1 MENHQHKKKSEEYD
15 IIFVLGERYFD
26 HPFCGVAILRRLLEK
41 NGYSCAVIETPQNP
55 DEIMKFGKPRLFF
68 GVSSGAIDSMVRNY
82 TSLNRPRE
90 ADEMLHY
97 EQKIP
102 DRAVIAYCNWIREKC
117 KDTKIVIGGT
127 EATMRRFTHYDYWQN
142 SLRKSIL
149 FDSRA
154 DILVYGPGEKQILE
168 IAERIDSQ
176 SDLVGLAGTCIK
188 SREMPKEFEKSKFT
202 LLPSHEE
209 VSGNKEKFCDVRN
222 DDNPGAISDQ
232 PKISNSKEKFCD
244 MQNLL
249 SNYSN
254 LAQKTGEFYIV
265 QYKSPQYTTEDLDE
279 YYELP
284 FSRKIKDPELKRFQF
299 GIVTHRGCIGNC
311 NFCSLKLTMGNKIIS
326 RSEESILREIR
337 YITTLP
343 NFQGIIDDFGGP
355 SANMYALDF
364 EKDIKRSHNRL
375 IELLRRARAVPGIK
389 RIFIHSGIRYDM
401 ATLEYLKEITKHH
414 ISGKLKIA
422 PEHVNEEVLKLM
434 NKKSG
439 NWNLDNFVKEFNKIG
454 CGQLTFYFMAAHPGS
469 SMKEAREL
477 AEKIKHLQHAESVQI
492 FTPTPMTISTCMYYT
507 GMDPVTKKKVYV
519 PYTYAEKK
527 EQKRILD
534 LETKRE
540 KRINNPHNPSPRRRH
555 FRGKRVSTKR
565 QF

>member
-1 MENHQHKKKSEEYD
+1 MENEKNNLKIKKLPQFD
-15 IIFVLGERYFD
+15 VIFVLGEKYFD
-26 HPFCGVAILRRLLEK
+26 HPFCGVALLRRLLEK
-41 NGYSCAVIETPQNP
+41 YGYRCAVIETPQNAS
-55 DEIMKFGKPRLFF
+55 DVMKFGKPRLFF

-90 ADEMLHY
+90 NDEILRY

-102 DRAVIAYCNWIREKC
+102 DRTVIVYCNWLREKF
-117 KDTKIVIGGT
+117 KDTPIVIGGT

-154 DILVYGPGEKQILE
+154 DVLVYGSGEKQVLE
-168 IAERIDSQ
+168 IAERIDSEQ
-176 SDLVGLAGTCIK
+176 DLVGIAGTCIK
-188 SREMPKEFEKSKFT
+188 ARELPKEFDKVKFT
-202 LLPSHEE
+202 ELPSHEE
-209 VSGNKEKFCDVRN
+209 VSVN
-222 DDNPGAISDQ
+222 
-232 PKISNSKEKFCD
+232 KEKFCD

-249 SNYSN
+249 SNYDN
-254 LAQKTGEFYIV
+254 LAQKTGNFYIL
-265 QYKSPQYTTEDLDE
+265 QYKSPDYTTEDLDE

-326 RSEESILREIR
+326 RSEESIIREIE
-337 YITTLP
+337 YITKLP
-343 NFQGIIDDFGGP
+343 HFQGIIDDFGGP
-355 SANMYALDF
+355 SANMYGFDF
-364 EKDIKRSHNRL
+364 EKDIRLSHQRL
-375 IELLRRARAVPGIK
+375 INLLRRARVVPGVK
-389 RIFIHSGIRYDM
+389 KIFIHSGIRYDM
-401 ATLEYLKEITKHH
+401 ATMEYLKEIAKHH

-422 PEHVNEEVLKLM
+422 PEHVNEEVLRLM

-439 NWNLDNFVKEFNKIG
+439 NLDNFIKEFNKIG

-469 SMKEAREL
+469 GMKEAQEL
-477 AEKIKHLQHAESVQI
+477 ADKIKHLQYAESVQI
-492 FTPTPMTISTCMYYT
+492 FTPTPMTVSTCMYYT

-519 PYTYAEKK
+519 PYTFAEKK
-527 EQKRILD
+527 EQKRILE

-540 KRINNPHNPSPRRRH
+540 KRINNPYNNSPRETRY
-555 FRGKRVSTKR
+555 RGKQVSTKR
-565 QF
+565 RF

>member
-1 MENHQHKKKSEEYD
+1 MENHRKKPMEYD
-15 IIFVLGERYFD
+15 VIFVLGEKYFD

-55 DEIMKFGKPRLFF
+55 DDVMKFGKPRLFF

-82 TSLNRPRE
+82 TALNRPRE
-90 ADEMLHY
+90 DDEFVKY

-102 DRAVIAYCNWIREKC
+102 DRAVIVYCNWLRQKF
-117 KDTKIVIGGT
+117 KDSKIVIGGT
-127 EATMRRFTHYDYWQN
+127 EATLRRLTHYDYWQN

-154 DILVYGPGEKQILE
+154 DILVYGSGEKQVLE
-168 IAERIDSQ
+168 IINRIDADAS
-176 SDLVGLAGTCIK
+176 LEGIEGTCIK
-188 SREMPKEFEKSKFT
+188 SREMPKDFV

-209 VSGNKEKFCDVRN
+209 VSD
-222 DDNPGAISDQ
+222 
-232 PKISNSKEKFCD
+232 SKEKFCD

-249 SNYSN
+249 SNYKN
-254 LAQKTGEFYIV
+254 LAQKTDNFYV
-265 QYKSPQYTTEDLDE
+265 LQYKSPEYTTEDLDE

-284 FSRKIKDPELKRFQF
+284 FSRKIKSPDLKRFQF
-299 GIVTHRGCIGNC
+299 GIVTHRGCVGNC
-311 NFCSLKLTMGNKIIS
+311 NFCSLKLTMGDRIIS
-326 RSEESILREIR
+326 RSEESIIREIE
-337 YITTLP
+337 YITRLP
-343 NFQGIIDDFGGP
+343 GFQGIIDDFGGP
-355 SANMYALDF
+355 SANMYGLDF
-364 EKDIKRSHNRL
+364 DKDLNKSHKRL
-375 IELLRRARAVPGIK
+375 VELLRTAREIPGVRK
-389 RIFIHSGIRYDM
+389 IFIHSGIRYDM
-401 ATLEYLKEITKHH
+401 ATPEYIREIAKHH

-439 NWNLDNFVKEFNKIG
+439 KLDAFVREFNKMN
-454 CGQLTFYFMAAHPGS
+454 CGQLTFYFMTAHPGS

-477 AEKIKHLQHAESVQI
+477 ADKIKHLQYAESVQI
-492 FTPTPMTISTCMYYT
+492 FTPTPMTVSTCMYYT

-534 LETKRE
+534 LETKRQN
-540 KRINNPHNPSPRRRH
+540 RIKNAPKVDPRVSKY
-555 FRGKRVSTKR
+555 RGRRVSTNR
-565 QF
+565 RFSR